1 AAPGVVVVDE
11 AYHAFARDSFLPRLP
26 QHHNLLVM
34 RTLSKL
40 GLAGLRLGF
49 LVGHP
54 DWVQQLEKLR
64 LPYNI
69 NALTQ
74 VATDLVLQHI
84 EVLNQQ
90 TAEIRATRTTL
101 FAALQAL
108 PGVKPFPSDAN
119 FILARVPDA
128 PTLFAALKAR
138 NILIKNLHGGHPML
152 QHCLRFTVGTP
163 DENTALLNALR
174 TELDE

>member
-1 AAPGVVVVDE
+1 
-11 AYHAFARDSFLPRLP
+11 
-26 QHHNLLVM
+26 
-34 RTLSKL
+34 
-40 GLAGLRLGF
+40 LGF

-69 NALTQ
+69 NVLTQ

-84 EVLNQQ
+84 DVLNQQ
-90 TAEIRATRTTL
+90 TAEIRATRSTL
-101 FAALQAL
+101 FTALQTL
-108 PGVKPFPSDAN
+108 PGVTPFPSDAN

-128 PTLFAALKAR
+128 PKLFAALKAR

-163 DENTALLNALR
+163 DENAALLNALR
-174 TELDE
+174 TELAE